1 MLYFSL
7 KLFQEMTASIELGN
21 NNNCYN
27 NYSLAFWKQGIIFRF
42 TNLKIADYYEQGV
55 AKFVQCFV
63 SKILLFKN
71 DI

>member
-1 MLYFSL
+1 
-7 KLFQEMTASIELGN
+7 MTASIELGN
-21 NNNCYN
+21 N

-71 DI
+71 MT